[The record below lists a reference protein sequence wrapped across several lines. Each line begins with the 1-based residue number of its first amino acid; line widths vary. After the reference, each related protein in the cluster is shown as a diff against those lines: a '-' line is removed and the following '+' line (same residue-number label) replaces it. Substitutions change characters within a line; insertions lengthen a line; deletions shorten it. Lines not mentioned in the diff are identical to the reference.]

1 MGTRLLLDKNLA
13 PALAAAGLNSAAGIL
28 RLGGDPAATSVVTK
42 VDLPVEGTVG
52 TFHLKRYR
60 YAGWATAKGL
70 LGRGTFY
77 GTAPEVLEFK
87 NLAFLR
93 EKGIPAVRPIA
104 AVSVVEKGL
113 LRAHAL
119 LTEHVPD
126 APDLA
131 RRLATPG
138 DPVLADQR
146 LRKRVCELIGRIVHR
161 MHTEAFAHRDL
172 FARNVLVRI
181 DEDGQPALFLCD
193 CRRGGPPSL
202 RWKFQDDLAALDSD
216 LKGRLSRTDRLR
228 ILRTY
233 AGPGDLKGWVK
244 DLAARRERIL
254 AARASKAGTP
264 AKG

>member
-28 RLGGDPAATSVVTK
+28 RLGGDGEATSVVK
-42 VDLPVEGTVG
+42 EVEVPVEGTVG
-52 TFHLKRYR
+52 KFHLKLYR

-70 LGRGTFY
+70 LGRGTLY
-77 GTAPEVLEFK
+77 GTAPEILEFK

-93 EKGIPAVRPIA
+93 EKGVSAVRPIA

-113 LRAHAL
+113 LKAHAL

-138 DPVLADQR
+138 DPILVDVR
-146 LRKRVCELIGRIVHR
+146 LRRRVCELLGRIIHR
-161 MHTEAFAHRDL
+161 MHMEAFAHRDL

-181 DEDGQPALFLCD
+181 DEDGQPGLWLCD

-202 RWKFQDDLAALDSD
+202 RWKSQDDLATLDSD
-216 LKGRLSRTDRLR
+216 LKGRLPRADRLR

-233 AGPGDLKGWVK
+233 TGPGNLKGWVK
-244 DLAARRERIL
+244 DVAARREALL
-254 AARASKAGTP
+254 AARKR
-264 AKG
+264 